1 MALDDNLLT
10 IGEFVDALIRAEQME
25 KEKPIGL
32 TAFLKCI
39 SNEAGLSTRQISRI
53 RDSEDFPES
62 NAINKLIPVLAQQM
76 RAIRL
81 DDIAH
86 RLLLPW
92 ESILDD
98 QNRLI
103 EKSENN
109 SITIAAGWNK
119 PRGLET
125 DSIAESIVDY
135 LQKGTS
141 YIFLY
146 PHPST
151 YPQEST
157 LKSGKEI
164 EEMVNEW
171 IEKLI
176 RKIIAIWYYKLMSN
190 SEEKIENDETLLNK
204 FKQEV
209 SDRIKSY
216 HTDEHTNFWNLLPS
230 DFCVIYNI
238 DREKEEE
245 FCYGYFV
252 VNGSIMR
259 AKKQKEISE
268 IKSYGHLYINH
279 DDYLRIRESYK
290 ESIKSPIS

>member
-1 MALDDNLLT
+1 MTSDNNLIS
-10 IGEFVDALIRAEQME
+10 IGGLIDTLIRVEQME
-25 KEKPIGL
+25 EEKPTGL
-32 TAFLKCI
+32 TKFIEQIANK
-39 SNEAGLSTRQISRI
+39 AGLSTRQIGRI

-119 PRGLET
+119 PRGLEI
-125 DSIAESIVDY
+125 DSIAESIAEH

-141 YIFLY
+141 YTFLY
-146 PHPST
+146 PDPST
-151 YPQEST
+151 YPQEDT
-157 LKSGKEI
+157 QKSPDEI
-164 EEMVNEW
+164 KEMVKEW
-171 IEKLI
+171 IETLT
-176 RKIIAIWYYKLMSN
+176 RKVVTIWYSELMKN
-190 SEEKIENDETLLNK
+190 KVENDDILLSE
-204 FKQEV
+204 FKRKAN
-209 SDRIKSY
+209 DKIKRV
-216 HTDEHTNFWNLLPS
+216 HTGKGTNLWNLLPS
-230 DFCVIYNI
+230 DFCVLYNI

-252 VNGSIMR
+252 INGSIMLE
-259 AKKQKEISE
+259 KKSKGITRVG
-268 IKSYGHLYINH
+268 SYGHLYINP
-279 DDYLRIRESYK
+279 DDYSRIRESYK
-290 ESIKSPIS
+290 KDVESKIL

>member
-103 EKSENN
+103 EKSEHN

-125 DSIAESIVDY
+125 DSIAESITEY

-141 YIFLY
+141 YNFLY

-151 YPQEST
+151 YPQEKIY
-157 LKSGKEI
+157 KSDEEI
-164 EEMVNEW
+164 RRMVNEW
-171 IEKLI
+171 IEKLK
-176 RKIIAIWYYKLMSN
+176 RKIRAIWYGKLMLN
-190 SEEKIENDETLLNK
+190 PEIKNDNDLLNEFIEQINK
-204 FKQEV
+204 KIN
-209 SDRIKSY
+209 RT
-216 HTDEHTNFWNLLPS
+216 HTERNTNLWNLLPS
-230 DFCVIYNI
+230 DFCVLYNI

-252 VNGSIMR
+252 INGSIMLE
-259 AKKQKEISE
+259 KESKGIARVG
-268 IKSYGHLYINH
+268 SYGHLYINP
-279 DDYLRIRESYK
+279 DDYSRIRESYIK
-290 ESIKSPIS
+290 DVESKIL